1 MPYIGQLSGR
11 VPTTLP
17 PSWNPRPRPGA
28 LDIGHLADVLNGSP
42 QNHLSRSNHEAR
54 LPQARPSITAP
65 QVKARILG
73 QLRTARQRF
82 AATDPTPAPG
92 HPR

>member
-28 LDIGHLADVLNGSP
+28 IDIGQLAGVLNCNS

-65 QVKARILG
+65 RVKARILG
-73 QLRTARQRF
+73 RPRTARQRL
-82 AATDPTPAPG
+82 AATGPTSAAG